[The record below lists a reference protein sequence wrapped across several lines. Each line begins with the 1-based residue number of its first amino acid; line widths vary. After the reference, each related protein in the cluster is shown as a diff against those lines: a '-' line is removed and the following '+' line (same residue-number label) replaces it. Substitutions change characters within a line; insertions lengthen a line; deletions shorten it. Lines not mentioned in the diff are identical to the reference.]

1 MFRFFSEKH
10 WFIWSWLGSFIILS
24 SLWVQVE
31 IDVKINEWFGVFYDM
46 IQKALA
52 EPNAVSIEE
61 YFASLFSFITLAG
74 MYIAVYVAI
83 SFFTAHFLF
92 RWRTA
97 MVEWYHS
104 VYDKARKIEGAS
116 QRVQED
122 TIKFT
127 RIMEGLGT
135 SLIES
140 IMILIQFI
148 PILFGLSIGIP
159 IFFFGD
165 WEYGLIVGALIWTIG
180 GTVFLIVLGLILR
193 QVGVEYDLQKQE
205 AAYRKILVIAEDDGS
220 VRPKKID
227 ELFDDVRKI
236 HFLSYIRYLYFN
248 IGRIAY
254 LQANVLSAYVFL
266 APAIV
271 AGAVTL
277 GVMQQIIRAFGR
289 VEGSMQY
296 LLKAWPTIIELASV
310 YKRLREFESKIKQEE
325 LIDEIEVV
333 ITPGSR
339 LVGRKQNYFTKLA
352 YEELFLLGMWRKGAR
367 FRTRL
372 SKQIFK
378 VGDVL
383 LLGVRDPD
391 EEDVSAKINL
401 LGLMPIR
408 SREISTLPSRSRF
421 LKALVF
427 FTTSILLAALN
438 IINVLTAFLIC
449 VLGFVGIKILKSNLY
464 RHIEWPIVIMLAA
477 MIPIGQA
484 LESTGITA
492 QIASGVVSFAGD
504 LHVFWILMIILIIT
518 MLITDVINLSLIH
531 I

>member
-1 MFRFFSEKH
+1 MFKFFTDKK
-10 WFIWSWLGSFIILS
+10 WFLWAWIGSFIILS

-140 IMILIQFI
+140 IMILIQFV
-148 PILFGLSIGIP
+148 PILFGLSVGIP
-159 IFFFGD
+159 IFFFGE

-193 QVGVEYDLQKQE
+193 LVGVEYDLQKQE
-205 AAYRKILVIAEDDGS
+205 AAYRKILVIAEDNET
-220 VRPKKID
+220 VRPKRID

-236 HFLSYIRYLYFN
+236 HYLSYLRYLYFN

-271 AGAVTL
+271 AGVVTL

-296 LLKAWPTIIELASV
+296 LLKSWPTIIELASV
-310 YKRLREFESKIKQEE
+310 YKRLREFE
-325 LIDEIEVV
+325 D
-333 ITPGSR
+333 
-339 LVGRKQNYFTKLA
+339 KL
-352 YEELFLLGMWRKGAR
+352 K
-367 FRTRL
+367 
-372 SKQIFK
+372 SSQ
-378 VGDVL
+378 
-383 LLGVRDPD
+383 
-391 EEDVSAKINL
+391 EDV
-401 LGLMPIR
+401 
-408 SREISTLPSRSRF
+408 T
-421 LKALVF
+421 
-427 FTTSILLAALN
+427 
-438 IINVLTAFLIC
+438 
-449 VLGFVGIKILKSNLY
+449 
-464 RHIEWPIVIMLAA
+464 IE
-477 MIPIGQA
+477 
-484 LESTGITA
+484 SK
-492 QIASGVVSFAGD
+492 
-504 LHVFWILMIILIIT
+504 
-518 MLITDVINLSLIH
+518 
-531 I
+531 

>member
-1 MFRFFSEKH
+1 MFRFFTQRN
-10 WFIWSWLGSFIILS
+10 WFLWSWIGSFIILA
-24 SLWVQVE
+24 SLWIQVE

-127 RIMEGLGT
+127 RIMQGLGT

-140 IMILIQFI
+140 IMILIQFV

-193 QVGVEYDLQKQE
+193 LVGVEYDLQKQE

-220 VRPKKID
+220 VRPKRID

-236 HFLSYIRYLYFN
+236 HFLSYLRYLYFD

-271 AGAVTL
+271 AGVVTL
-277 GVMQQIIRAFGR
+277 GVLQQIIRAFGR

-310 YKRLREFESKIKQEE
+310 YKRLREFESKIEQND
-325 LIDEIEVV
+325 LID
-333 ITPGSR
+333 
-339 LVGRKQNYFTKLA
+339 K
-352 YEELFLLGMWRKGAR
+352 
-367 FRTRL
+367 
-372 SKQIFK
+372 K
-378 VGDVL
+378 V
-383 LLGVRDPD
+383 
-391 EEDVSAKINL
+391 
-401 LGLMPIR
+401 
-408 SREISTLPSRSRF
+408 
-421 LKALVF
+421 
-427 FTTSILLAALN
+427 
-438 IINVLTAFLIC
+438 
-449 VLGFVGIKILKSNLY
+449 
-464 RHIEWPIVIMLAA
+464 
-477 MIPIGQA
+477 
-484 LESTGITA
+484 
-492 QIASGVVSFAGD
+492 
-504 LHVFWILMIILIIT
+504 
-518 MLITDVINLSLIH
+518 
-531 I
+531 

>member
-1 MFRFFSEKH
+1 MFKFFNSKK
-10 WFIWSWLGSFIILS
+10 WFLWAWIGSFIILS
-24 SLWVQVE
+24 SLWVQVV

-61 YFASLFSFITLAG
+61 YFGSLFSFITLAG

-92 RWRTA
+92 RWRTS

-148 PILFGLSIGIP
+148 PILFGLSFGIP
-159 IFFFGD
+159 IFFFGE

-193 QVGVEYDLQKQE
+193 LVGVEYDLQKQE
-205 AAYRKILVIAEDDGS
+205 AAYRKILVIAEDNET
-220 VRPKKID
+220 VRPKRID

-236 HFLSYIRYLYFN
+236 HYLSYLRYLYFN

-271 AGAVTL
+271 AGVVTL

-310 YKRLREFESKIKQEE
+310 YKRLREFE
-325 LIDEIEVV
+325 D
-333 ITPGSR
+333 
-339 LVGRKQNYFTKLA
+339 KL
-352 YEELFLLGMWRKGAR
+352 K
-367 FRTRL
+367 L
-372 SKQIFK
+372 S
-378 VGDVL
+378 
-383 LLGVRDPD
+383 
-391 EEDVSAKINL
+391 EEDI
-401 LGLMPIR
+401 
-408 SREISTLPSRSRF
+408 T
-421 LKALVF
+421 
-427 FTTSILLAALN
+427 
-438 IINVLTAFLIC
+438 
-449 VLGFVGIKILKSNLY
+449 
-464 RHIEWPIVIMLAA
+464 IE
-477 MIPIGQA
+477 
-484 LESTGITA
+484 SK
-492 QIASGVVSFAGD
+492 
-504 LHVFWILMIILIIT
+504 
-518 MLITDVINLSLIH
+518 
-531 I
+531 